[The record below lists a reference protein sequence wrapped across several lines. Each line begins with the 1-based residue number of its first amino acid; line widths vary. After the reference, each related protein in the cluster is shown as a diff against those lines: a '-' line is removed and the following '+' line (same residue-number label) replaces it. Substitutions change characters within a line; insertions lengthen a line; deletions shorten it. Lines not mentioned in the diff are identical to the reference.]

1 MVEMINAGGAPL
13 KVNAKEFA
21 AKYKSKRECWNFLAV

>member
-1 MVEMINAGGAPL
+1 VNV

-21 AKYKSKRECWNFLAV
+21 AKYQSKKECWNFLAI

>member
-1 MVEMINAGGAPL
+1 MINTGNVNV

-21 AKYKSKRECWNFLAV
+21 AKYQSKKECWNFLAI